1 MIFYNELQKI
11 AKTRL
16 GDSRILYNKR
26 RYNGAIYIC
35 GYANELALKAIICKR
50 LKLRGIPNASH
61 EFKAIQDIKTH
72 NLEDLLKLLSKLD
85 KNISDEIL
93 NNKKSDWNIILDWNP
108 EQRYIPIDEKS
119 SKQWKQEAEELI
131 KSTSKMLN
139 YFWKNL

>member
-1 MIFYNELQKI
+1 MISHTNLQKI

-16 GDSRILYNKR
+16 GDSRILYNKK

-50 LKLRGIPNASH
+50 LELQGIPNHSS
-61 EFKAIQDIKTH
+61 EFRTIKDIKTH
-72 NLEDLLKLLSKLD
+72 NLEELLKLLAKLD

-93 NNKKSDWNIILDWNP
+93 NNKRSDWNVILDWDP
-108 EQRYIPIDEKS
+108 ERRYLPIDEKL
-119 SKQWKQEAEELI
+119 SKQWKQEAEKLI
-131 KSTSKMLN
+131 NSTAKILN